1 MHMDDLE
8 EKKVEGETP
17 EGTAEPAPEVAE
29 EGSEEVV

>member
-17 EGTAEPAPEVAE
+17 EETVEPAPEAAE
-29 EGSEEVV
+29 ESAETV